1 MSRHQ
6 GLAIMPKPKIV
17 LYAETLTHI
26 GQLTLHASLQTE
38 KNEHTK
44 ILLSSDK
51 KVITAIHDGE
61 SSSIYL
67 PTQISGTA
75 HVTFPI
81 DKRTEISTRLQ
92 IDDVG
97 QLKPTTEGLSDVEAP
112 WSAVSL
118 HARSSICCGQCAA
131 AILVTDKVTTWKDL
145 PSENWAELMDFWFC
159 HKPHNKQSPQ
169 DHAAQSANLAA
180 KGKVTPT
187 PGVGLVDMVSF
198 LLCGEDCANIKVAK
212 DPTKAGVDILRCASC
227 KSCLGSG
234 AEDEKSYRLY
244 KSRLAVIPE
253 PGQAPQRFPAA
264 VFLTAQLLS
273 LIGSSVSRRVVVHDD
288 GRSESEGGRQGLLLW
303 IFNPDIYYS
312 SSKRGPTAH
321 RAMKVFYKSLPRP
334 EEFLDGAGSNCEELV
349 VPEEDFSGF
358 KQTLQEST
366 DILPPSAR
374 TFQDWDVGLLDRW
387 EKNATGSAKM
397 DQNPLNKKVEE
408 GFELFKL
415 PAGMNEL
422 YL

>member
-1 MSRHQ
+1 
-6 GLAIMPKPKIV
+6 MPKPKIV
-17 LYAETLTHI
+17 LYAEALTHI

-97 QLKPTTEGLSDVEAP
+97 QLKPTSEGLSDVEAP

-118 HARSSICCGQCAA
+118 QGHSSIYCSQCDAA
-131 AILVTDKVTTWKDL
+131 LLVTDKVTTWKDL

-159 HKPHNKQSPQ
+159 HKPHNKHSPH
-169 DHAAQSANLAA
+169 DHAAASNLSA
-180 KGKVTPT
+180 KGKVTPS
-187 PGVGLVDMVSF
+187 PGVGLVDTVSF
-198 LLCGEDCANIKVAK
+198 LLCAEDCASIEVTK
-212 DPTKAGVDILRCASC
+212 DPTKEGVDILRCVSC
-227 KSCLGSG
+227 KSSLGSG
-234 AEDEKSYRLY
+234 AEDEKSCRLY

-253 PGQAPQRFPAA
+253 PGQAPERFPAA

-273 LIGSSVSRRVVVHDD
+273 LIGSSVNRRVVVHDD
-288 GRSESEGGRQGLLLW
+288 KQSDSEHDRPGLLLW

-321 RAMKVFYKSLPRP
+321 RAMKVFYKSLPHP

-349 VPEEDFSGF
+349 VPNEDFCEF
-358 KQTLQEST
+358 EQTLKEST

-374 TFQDWDVGLLDRW
+374 KFQDWDVGLLDRW

-397 DQNPLNKKVEE
+397 DENPLNKKVEE

-415 PAGMNEL
+415 PAGMQEL

>member
-1 MSRHQ
+1 
-6 GLAIMPKPKIV
+6 MPKPKIV
-17 LYAETLTHI
+17 LYAEALTHI

-51 KVITAIHDGE
+51 KVITALHDGE

-97 QLKPTTEGLSDVEAP
+97 QLKSASDGLSDIEAP

-118 HARSSICCGQCAA
+118 HRHSSISCNQCEAT
-131 AILVTDKVTTWKDL
+131 ILMSDKVVTWKDL

-159 HKPHNKQSPQ
+159 HKPHNKPSTHDQTA
-169 DHAAQSANLAA
+169 HSANIAA
-180 KGKVTPT
+180 KGRVTPS
-187 PGVGLVDMVSF
+187 PGVGLVDTVSF
-198 LLCGEDCANIKVAK
+198 FLCGEDCVNIEVTK
-212 DPTKAGVDILRCASC
+212 DATKEGVDSLRCLAC
-227 KSCLGSG
+227 NGWLGSG
-234 AEDEKSYRLY
+234 AAGENNYRLY
-244 KSRLAVIPE
+244 KSRLAVVPE
-253 PGQAPQRFPAA
+253 QGQAPERFPAA

-273 LIGSSVSRRVVVHDD
+273 LIGSSVNRRVVVHDD
-288 GRSESEGGRQGLLLW
+288 KPSESESGRPGLLLW

-321 RAMKVFYKSLPRP
+321 RAMKVFYKSLSNP

-349 VPEEDFSGF
+349 VPEEDFSDF
-358 KQTLQEST
+358 RRTLEEST
-366 DILPPSAR
+366 EILPPSAR
-374 TFQDWDVGLLDRW
+374 TFQEWDVGLLDRW
-387 EKNATGSAKM
+387 EKNATGSARM
-397 DQNPLNKKVEE
+397 DENPLNKKVEE

-415 PAGMNEL
+415 PAGMEEL

>member
-1 MSRHQ
+1 
-6 GLAIMPKPKIV
+6 MPKPKIV
-17 LYAETLTHI
+17 LYAEALTHI
-26 GQLTLHASLQTE
+26 GQLNLHASLQTE

-97 QLKPTTEGLSDVEAP
+97 QLKPTSEGVTDVEAP

-118 HARSSICCGQCAA
+118 QEHSFIYCSQCDAA
-131 AILVTDKVTTWKDL
+131 LLVPDRITAWKDL

-159 HKPHNKQSPQ
+159 HKPHNKQSPH

-180 KGKVTPT
+180 KGKVTPS
-187 PGVGLVDMVSF
+187 PGVT
-198 LLCGEDCANIKVAK
+198 K
-212 DPTKAGVDILRCASC
+212 DPTKEGVDVLRCVSC
-227 KSCLGSG
+227 KGSLGSG
-234 AEDEKSYRLY
+234 AGDERSYRLY
-244 KSRLAVIPE
+244 KSRLAVMLE
-253 PGQAPQRFPAA
+253 PGQALERFPAA

-273 LIGSSVSRRVVVHDD
+273 LIGSSVNRRVVVHDGKQSD
-288 GRSESEGGRQGLLLW
+288 SEHGRQGLLLW

-321 RAMKVFYKSLPRP
+321 RAMKVFYKFLPRP
-334 EEFLDGAGSNCEELV
+334 EEFLDGPGSNCEELV
-349 VPEEDFSGF
+349 VPEEDFGEF
-358 KQTLQEST
+358 KHTLQEST

-387 EKNATGSAKM
+387 EKNATGSARM
-397 DQNPLNKKVEE
+397 DENPLNKKVDE

-415 PAGMNEL
+415 PAGMQEL